1 MRPNNISQITP
12 DGSTRCFYRQMR
24 HGKSFIVMEPGES
37 PGGIAEAE
45 SYVHIGRHLYKKGIP
60 VPRIYEFDS
69 NTGTVTMEDRGDI
82 HLQTIAL
89 QYMKADNTQLI
100 QAIYEKV
107 IDLLIT
113 MQFEGIKGFQS
124 TWCFDTPIY
133 DADFA
138 FQREAMYFVD
148 AFACDLAGIDPKQ
161 KDELIDELRT
171 LCLFLKDSTGPV
183 CLLHR
188 DFQSR
193 NILWYKDAPWLIDFQ
208 GARAGPPFY
217 DLASLLLDPY
227 MQLPEDIIKKL
238 FAFYMETVR
247 AKTGYMNDSYTE
259 INHTFNSYGMMRLI
273 QAVAAY
279 SFLWRKKGKVHFRR
293 YIEPAIDR
301 LLWLLKCETVEFPT
315 LKTILKNGLSE
326 IKTHNS

>member
-1 MRPNNISQITP
+1 
-12 DGSTRCFYRQMR
+12 
-24 HGKSFIVMEPGES
+24 MEPGES

-45 SYVHIGRHLYKKGIP
+45 SYVRIGKHLYKNGMS
-60 VPRIYEFDS
+60 VPQIYEFDPT
-69 NTGTVTMEDRGDI
+69 TGTVIMEDCGDI
-82 HLQTIAL
+82 HLQTLAL
-89 QYMKADNTQLI
+89 QYIKVDNTQLI

-148 AFACDLAGIDPKQ
+148 AFACDLIGISTKQ
-161 KDELIDELRT
+161 KNELIYELRT
-171 LCLFLKDSTGPV
+171 LCLFLKGSTGPV

-238 FAFYMETVR
+238 FVFYMETVR
-247 AKTGYMNDSYTE
+247 TKTGYMNDSYTK
-259 INHTFNSYGMMRLI
+259 INHIFNSYGMIRLI

-279 SFLWRKKGKVHFRR
+279 SFLWRKKGKTHFKR

-301 LLWLLKCETVEFPT
+301 LLWLLEYATVEFST
-315 LKTILKNGLSE
+315 LKTVLKNGLSKLK
-326 IKTHNS
+326 IHNS